1 VKDLINRLTETWTPS
16 CWFGFFTEALPEADG
31 YQAHFLVACWQPVIA
46 PPLAQLPYSAAIVS
60 RSSVHAAAELVRMIP
75 ADAPLMLL
83 KKEQVNVGL
92 IADMILTA
100 DRNLTAHY
108 KEGIE
113 RFIVEDRKQWRL
125 RIETSFS
132 DIDDSFEKF
141 KSKLLSRPSGEE

>member
-31 YQAHFLVACWQPVIA
+31 YPAHFLVACWQPVVA
-46 PPLAQLPYSAAIVS
+46 PPLSQLPHSAAIIS

-75 ADAPLMLL
+75 SDVPLLLL

-100 DRNLTAHY
+100 DRNLSAHY

-125 RIETSFS
+125 KIETSFS

-141 KSKLLSRPSGEE
+141 KSKLLYPPSSDD